1 MISRKHESIS
11 NFSQALCQDYEVNG
25 IECSFGEVSVENN
38 RRINQKLYAILTKP
52 DDFLG
57 DPIFADDRGINPLTD
72 KICSIKPVANEK
84 SKNEYELYITDL
96 EKCGVLVKN
105 VSFGPQATNFG
116 SVR

>member
-1 MISRKHESIS
+1 M
-11 NFSQALCQDYEVNG
+11 
-25 IECSFGEVSVENN
+25 ENN

-52 DDFLG
+52 EDFLG

-72 KICSIKPVANEK
+72 KICSIKHKEK

-105 VSFGPQATNFG
+105 GFIN
-116 SVR
+116 VRVWFPKLPGVVMMSDQEVIIMCKPPERVVTQNKAAGFAGAL

>member
-1 MISRKHESIS
+1 M
-11 NFSQALCQDYEVNG
+11 
-25 IECSFGEVSVENN
+25 ENN

-52 DDFLG
+52 EDFLG

-72 KICSIKPVANEK
+72 KICSIKPKEK

-105 VSFGPQATNFG
+105 VSCDQNLANFAQCGKFMIFLLLRFDVKSILGIIG
-116 SVR
+116 STMYAILKI

>member
-1 MISRKHESIS
+1 M
-11 NFSQALCQDYEVNG
+11 
-25 IECSFGEVSVENN
+25 ENN

-52 DDFLG
+52 EDFLG

-72 KICSIKPVANEK
+72 KICSIKPKEE

-105 VSFGPQATNFG
+105 VSFCQNLDNFSQCG
-116 SVR
+116 KFMIFSITQILREIYFGNSRSAKFSI